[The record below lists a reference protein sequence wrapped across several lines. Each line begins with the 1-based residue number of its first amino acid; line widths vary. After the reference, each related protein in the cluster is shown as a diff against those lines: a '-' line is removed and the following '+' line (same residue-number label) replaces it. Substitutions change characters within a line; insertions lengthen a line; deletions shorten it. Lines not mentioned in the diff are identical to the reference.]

1 MTVDASAPP
10 PQLPPPPPPSPPPQ
24 PAQPAQPQQ
33 WEQLCGSFVLRPP
46 PSEPPRAVLHFL
58 GGAFVGAAP
67 HVTYPRLL
75 SLLAESGFVVVAT
88 PYELDFDYLKLCD
101 QVLDSFDNAHAAL
114 RTEYGALPVVG
125 VGHSCGALLH
135 VLLCSLF
142 VDESQR
148 ASPPPVANVL
158 ISFNN
163 KRASNAIPLFG
174 SIVSPAASSLL
185 QLEHAPLLAPWLQAL
200 ASARER
206 LDEVAAPAGSAA
218 PLTRDLAALASQLL
232 PMLDQILPVLRQIDA
247 GQTEFEPAPDHT
259 HSAASQLYRAA
270 RTLVLR
276 FDDDGLDESL
286 LLPPLLQRGG
296 DVQLHSLR
304 GTHLT
309 PLAPALPAM
318 PIGGAEEREQLD
330 AAARTLDAVTA
341 AAMREFTDA
350 AELVAAFLCE
360 SVPAPAGPS
369 ASEEAASE
377 EEEAPRTAIG

>member
-1 MTVDASAPP
+1 MTVDASVPPQQLPP
-10 PQLPPPPPPSPPPQ
+10 PLPPPPPPSPPQ
-24 PAQPAQPQQ
+24 PAQQL
-33 WEQLCGSFVLRPP
+33 WEPLCGSFVLRPLG
-46 PSEPPRAVLHFL
+46 PPRAVLHFL

-101 QVLDSFDNAHAAL
+101 QVLDSFDNAHAVL

-135 VLLCSLF
+135 LLLCSLF
-142 VDESQR
+142 VDR
-148 ASPPPVANVL
+148 PPAANVL

-163 KRASNAIPLFG
+163 KRASDAIPLFG

-185 QLEHAPLLAPWLQAL
+185 QLERAPLLAPWLQAL
-200 ASARER
+200 ASAREQ
-206 LDEVAAPAGSAA
+206 LDEAAAPAGSAA

-232 PMLDQILPVLRQIDA
+232 PMLDQILPVLRRIDA
-247 GQTEFEPAPDHT
+247 GQTEFEPAPEHA
-259 HSAASQLYRAA
+259 HSAASQLYCAA

-286 LLPPLLQRGG
+286 LLPPLLERRG
-296 DVQLHSLR
+296 DVQLHTLR

-318 PIGGAEEREQLD
+318 PIGGAEEREQLE

-341 AAMREFTDA
+341 AATREFTDA

-360 SVPAPAGPS
+360 SVSAPGGPS
-369 ASEEAASE
+369 AEEAAASE
-377 EEEAPRTAIG
+377 EEEAPL

>member
-1 MTVDASAPP
+1 M
-10 PQLPPPPPPSPPPQ
+10 
-24 PAQPAQPQQ
+24 
-33 WEQLCGSFVLRPP
+33 WEPLCGSFVLRPP
-46 PSEPPRAVLHFL
+46 PREPPRAVLHFL

-75 SLLAESGFVVVAT
+75 SLLADSGFIVVAT

-101 QVLDSFDNAHAAL
+101 QVLGSFDGAHAAL
-114 RTEYGALPVVG
+114 RVEYGELPTVG

-142 VDESQR
+142 VDERQR
-148 ASPPPVANVL
+148 SSPPPVANVL
-158 ISFNN
+158 VSFNN
-163 KRASNAIPLFG
+163 KRASDAIPLFG

-200 ASARER
+200 ASARVR
-206 LDEVAAPAGSAA
+206 LDATAAPAGGAA

-247 GQTEFEPAPDHT
+247 GQTEFEPAPEHT

-276 FDDDGLDESL
+276 FEDDGLDESL
-286 LLPPLLQRGG
+286 LLPPLLQRSG
-296 DVQLHSLR
+296 DVQMHTLR

-318 PIGGAEEREQLD
+318 PMGGAEERAQID

-341 AAMREFTDA
+341 AAMREFTDSA
-350 AELVAAFLCE
+350 QLIVAFLCE
-360 SVPAPAGPS
+360 SVAAPDSTGREAAAADEP
-369 ASEEAASE
+369 EEAARAE
-377 EEEAPRTAIG
+377 TEPRPE